1 MGRFNIHAALA
12 YTGIVA
18 VAPVY
23 TGVWML
29 LRTTTLPLPSKVYH
43 MLDDMLYVSG
53 VSKLHDKCI
62 HSYAQCRPLSLV
74 TACTAAYASRSC
86 RHFCFDIMRQIQGLS

>member
-29 LRTTTLPLPSKVYH
+29 LRTATLPLPSKLYH
-43 MLDDMLYVSG
+43 ALDDMLYVRQTRF
-53 VSKLHDKCI
+53 HHAAI
-62 HSYAQCRPLSLV
+62 HLIL
-74 TACTAAYASRSC
+74 
-86 RHFCFDIMRQIQGLS
+86 